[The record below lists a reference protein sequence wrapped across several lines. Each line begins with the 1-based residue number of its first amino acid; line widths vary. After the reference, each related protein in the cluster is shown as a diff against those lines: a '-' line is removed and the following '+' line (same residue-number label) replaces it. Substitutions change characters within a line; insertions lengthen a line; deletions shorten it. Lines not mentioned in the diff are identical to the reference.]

1 MASALFKKFQDE
13 QAKKDS
19 EYKAWEN
26 NQWEKNKDQWTKEGY
41 TRNTNTNNAWGSTW
55 SYVRPENP
63 ISPPSDPPKDE
74 VELESAYAKAKREGT
89 VNQLVERTQPEK
101 SAVTPTTETK
111 QPPLITEQEFRN
123 NAHFRNHYFLKD
135 NANITIDG
143 KTYPIMV
150 TTGLYN
156 NNYGVENDRTY
167 AFNPETGQIRA
178 VFENFT
184 GMPHNQ
190 WATNSEWITP
200 GWMAG
205 PEYEWKKAN
214 PMPAMRNPLG
224 GELTSEYKQ
233 WLSNYEK
240 AKATGFKKQG
250 GTMNKVEYFQKGG
263 QTQNDVQRQV
273 EALVEAAIAGDQKAA
288 QQVNQIMQAA
298 KQGDQQ
304 AAQLAQMIQTAV
316 QKLQGQTITAKLG
329 AKLQYIK
336 SLKFAKGGKCKTRK
350 KCMKD
355 GGNTVKVAKKD
366 IDKETYQ
373 RLSPE
378 QQTDI
383 DIHHLGTAT
392 SDNKDGSYNISHKPS
407 AQDSTQISKNIM
419 SKSMSKKYLVK
430 KKCGGVAKKRTAK
443 KECGGVALEKKKCG
457 GVTKKCATKKQCGGV
472 AKKHQT
478 GGEFYFND
486 KNPMRMSNGRN
497 VVGIVNREIFK
508 NPTNRGISQT
518 IYNQE
523 GRPVVQKDRTSDG
536 GEREIYYNVPKSV
549 KRRGLFGPSYE
560 MGNDTIYISGTPQMF
575 QNSPNMSTAEKR
587 NQAFRFAG
595 I

>member
-26 NQWEKNKDQWTKEGY
+26 DQWEKNKDQWTKEGY

-55 SYVRPENP
+55 SYIRPKNP
-63 ISPPSDPPKDE
+63 ISPPSDPLKDE
-74 VELESAYAKAKREGT
+74 VEPESAYAKAKREGT
-89 VNQLVERTQPEK
+89 VNQLVERIQPEER
-101 SAVTPTTETK
+101 AVTPTTETE
-111 QPPLITEQEFRN
+111 QTPLITEHEFRN

-184 GMPHNQ
+184 GMPHNY

-233 WLSNYEK
+233 QLSNYKK

-250 GTMNKVEYFQKGG
+250 GTMNKVNYFQKGG
-263 QTQNDVQRQV
+263 QTQNDIQRQV

-316 QKLQGQTITAKLG
+316 QKLQGQAVTAKLG

-336 SLKFAKGGKCKTRK
+336 SLKFAKGGKTCKE
-350 KCMKD
+350 CKD

-392 SDNKDGSYNISHKPS
+392 SDNKDGSYNIAHKPS

-430 KKCGGVAKKRTAK
+430 KKCGGVAKKRPAK
-443 KECGGVALEKKKCG
+443 KK
-457 GVTKKCATKKQCGGV
+457 CGGV

-497 VVGIVNREIFK
+497 VVGIVNSEIFK

-587 NQAFRFAG
+587 NQAYRFANG
-595 I
+595 M

>member
-26 NQWEKNKDQWTKEGY
+26 DQWEKNKDQWTKEGY

-55 SYVRPENP
+55 SYIRPENP
-63 ISPPSDPPKDE
+63 ISPPSDPLKDE
-74 VELESAYAKAKREGT
+74 VEPESAYAKAKREGT
-89 VNQLVERTQPEK
+89 VNQLVERIQPEER
-101 SAVTPTTETK
+101 AVTPTTETE
-111 QPPLITEQEFRN
+111 QTPLITEHEFRN

-135 NANITIDG
+135 NANITIEG

-184 GMPHNQ
+184 GMPHNY

-233 WLSNYEK
+233 WLSNYKK

-250 GTMNKVEYFQKGG
+250 GTMNKVNYFQKGG
-263 QTQNDVQRQV
+263 QTQNDIQRQV

-316 QKLQGQTITAKLG
+316 QKLQGQAVTAKLG

-336 SLKFAKGGKCKTRK
+336 SLKFAKGGKTCKE
-350 KCMKD
+350 CKD
-355 GGNTVKVAKKD
+355 GGNTVKIAKKD

-383 DIHHLGTAT
+383 DIHRLGTAT
-392 SDNKDGSYNISHKPS
+392 SGNKDGSYNIAHKPS

-430 KKCGGVAKKRTAK
+430 KKCGGVAKKRPAK
-443 KECGGVALEKKKCG
+443 KK
-457 GVTKKCATKKQCGGV
+457 CGGV

-497 VVGIVNREIFK
+497 VVGIANREIFK

-587 NQAFRFAG
+587 NQAYRFANG
-595 I
+595 M